1 MKIVTVNGRT
11 MTVEGNIR
19 MFVHKLELSRKAV
32 VTWVDD
38 NTCVIVDS
46 GAQIDKPM
54 HSLSSGYNTTIKDGA
69 K

>member
-1 MKIVTVNGRT
+1 MKTVIVNGRT
-11 MTVEGNIR
+11 IPVQGNIR
-19 MFVHKLELSRKAV
+19 IFVDKLQLTRKAV

-54 HSLSSGYNTTIKDGA
+54 HSLSSGYNTTIKEG